1 MRSRMSPPCLAIS
14 PRSHR
19 YWSQRGSGG
28 GHSVEKDRPLVRTQM
43 TRLSRRATRSLA
55 ASWRVS
61 PSPEVKPTSDR
72 RQRPPTVEIQRRRPW
87 LEHAVRIAPWSAAT
101 NSSRGGQGM
110 VKRAAY
116 MVMAVVLGQSR
127 RTSAPGRTRR
137 TSQWRCSRCHKV
149 WLSPHL
155 WRLMLLLVSA
165 AGLRGGGVRQG
176 HEAGSEAH
184 LPAPSPGSRP
194 PWQSTPRTWQPAAVL
209 RCHAAP
215 PTKGSSR

>member
-72 RQRPPTVEIQRRRPW
+72 RQRPPTSLRSSGGV
-87 LEHAVRIAPWSAAT
+87 HGWSMPSGLPRGRLRLT
-101 NSSRGGQGM
+101 PRVVGRGWSSE
-110 VKRAAY
+110 
-116 MVMAVVLGQSR
+116 R
-127 RTSAPGRTRR
+127 RTWSWPWCSGSRDGRQHLGVRDGRANGAARDATRSGCRR
-137 TSQWRCSRCHKV
+137 TCGGSCCCWC
-149 WLSPHL
+149 
-155 WRLMLLLVSA
+155 LLLVFEAVAS
-165 AGLRGGGVRQG
+165 GKVMKPDPRLTCRRLLRDLARLGNRRPV
-176 HEAGSEAH
+176 
-184 LPAPSPGSRP
+184 PGSQR
-194 PWQSTPRTWQPAAVL
+194 
-209 RCHAAP
+209 RC
-215 PTKGSSR
+215 